1 VQLTIRNALPSDKK
15 TVLDFCKSTFSWG
28 DYIHY
33 VWDDWTDEGNFF
45 VLCENKH
52 PVAIC
57 HGFIIR
63 DAKLVWIEGIRVN
76 PNYRQKGYAKKL
88 VTKTETV
95 AKKHGCKL
103 SAMIIESKNYKS
115 LNLASKLH
123 YARNEKWD
131 YYFLSPKKHSTSNIQ
146 HAKSAKEIARY
157 LADSEFYIRSWRW
170 LPLEATTISSL
181 VKEKKIIISTNQDRI
196 DSLGIITESDHF
208 EKTMML
214 TLIYSTKSGIKK
226 ILPYVQNLTY
236 EKKFERIQILTKMKK
251 LPPYSGLE
259 KRLEF
264 YHMTKLLD

>member
-1 VQLTIRNALPSDKK
+1 MQLTIRNALPSDKK

-28 DYIHY
+28 DYIHH
-33 VWDDWTDEGNFF
+33 VWDNWLDEGNFF

-57 HGFIIR
+57 HGFIIKN
-63 DAKLVWIEGIRVN
+63 AKLVWIEGIRVN

-95 AKKHGCKL
+95 AKKNGCKL
-103 SAMIIESKNYKS
+103 STMIIESKNFKS
-115 LNLASKLH
+115 LKLASKLH
-123 YARNEKWD
+123 YTRNEKWN
-131 YYFLSPKKHSTSNIQ
+131 YYFLAPKRHNTTNIQ
-146 HAKSAKEIARY
+146 QAKSTKEIVRY
-157 LADSEFYIRSWRW
+157 FADSESYIRSWRW
-170 LPLEATTISSL
+170 LPLDTKAISL
-181 VKEKKIIISTNQDRI
+181 LIKEKKIIISKDQDYI

-214 TLIYSTKSGIKK
+214 TLFSSTKAGIKK
-226 ILPYVQNLTY
+226 ILPYIQNLTY
-236 EKKFERIQILTKMKK
+236 EKKFERIQILTKIKK

-264 YHMTKLLD
+264 YHMTKNLD